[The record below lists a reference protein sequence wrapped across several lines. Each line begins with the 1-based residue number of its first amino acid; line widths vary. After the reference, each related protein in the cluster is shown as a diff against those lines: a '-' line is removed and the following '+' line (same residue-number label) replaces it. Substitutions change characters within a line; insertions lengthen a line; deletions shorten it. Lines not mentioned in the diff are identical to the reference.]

1 VGGEKA
7 CMKFLRNF
15 FASLTPLGKIADAVE
30 RIVRMFEKWWDARQI
45 AMHKAEGRA
54 DAIRDANESTYRQL
68 DQARDVKQ
76 QLDKAEEAEIDEI
89 LIRGP
94 KP

>member
-1 VGGEKA
+1 
-7 CMKFLRNF
+7 MKFLRDF
-15 FASLTPLGKIADAVE
+15 FISLTPIGKIADAVE
-30 RIVRMFEKWWDARQI
+30 RIVKLIEKWWDARQI

-76 QLDKAEEAEIDEI
+76 QIDKAEEAEIDAI
-89 LIRGP
+89 LRSGP